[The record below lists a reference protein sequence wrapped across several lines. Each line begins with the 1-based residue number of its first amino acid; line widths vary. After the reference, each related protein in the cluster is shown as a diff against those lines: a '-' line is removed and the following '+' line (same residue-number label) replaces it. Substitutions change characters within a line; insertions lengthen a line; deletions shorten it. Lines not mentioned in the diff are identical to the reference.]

1 MRDTALRATHMV
13 MYPGELGGE
22 QMIKV
27 RLQGTKE
34 DMEWL
39 ESVVKKVP
47 ELTVAHSSEVF
58 SNKGTNRYFRKYLE
72 IEKATE
78 IQNN

>member
-13 MYPGELGGE
+13 IYPGGVGGE
-22 QMIKV
+22 EMIKV

-47 ELTVAHSSEVF
+47 DSTGIDVS
-58 SNKGTNRYFRKYLE
+58 G
-72 IEKATE
+72 
-78 IQNN
+78 